1 MKFSIIKYIN
11 FLNQAGRMVAED
23 LELTVETLRC
33 KEDREAGGLVKKVA
47 PTFFFQSLKYPQKI
61 VYLICH
67 RIALSHCHDI
77 EISEIL
83 PIDAKSGSA
92 SRWLL
97 QPTTFNSTEFK
108 LR

>member
-47 PTFFFQSLKYPQKI
+47 PTFFQSLKYPPKI
-61 VYLICH
+61 LYLICH
-67 RIALSHCHDI
+67 CIALSHCHDI
-77 EISEIL
+77 EMSEIL

-92 SRWLL
+92 SSWLL
-97 QPTTFNSTEFK
+97 QSTTFNSTEFK